1 MSSGKGRTFNLIVSE
16 GQKKN
21 SGRESHQVGP
31 HDGVNQNTGI
41 RKHEALERGREGE
54 GERYGHVSALSCA
67 ACKAG
72 ITGLLAALFL
82 DGEALSCRLFARPV
96 QTGQITVLR
105 GRAFSLVGSAD
116 MLIKVDFA
124 GKWGRAG
131 WQTTPRQ
138 KP

>member
-1 MSSGKGRTFNLIVSE
+1 MMERIKTLGSE
-16 GQKKN
+16 DT
-21 SGRESHQVGP
+21 RH
-31 HDGVNQNTGI
+31 
-41 RKHEALERGREGE
+41 LREGE
-54 GERYGHVSALSCA
+54 GVRASGTVTGALSA
-67 ACKAG
+67 VQRVSRYNW
-72 ITGLLAALFL
+72 ITGGVFL